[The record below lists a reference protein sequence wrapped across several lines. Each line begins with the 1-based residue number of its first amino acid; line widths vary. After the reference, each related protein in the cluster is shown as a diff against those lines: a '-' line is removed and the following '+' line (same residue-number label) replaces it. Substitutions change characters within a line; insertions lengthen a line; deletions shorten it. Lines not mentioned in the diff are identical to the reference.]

1 MGKKRRL
8 GHSKKFAFKHD
19 NHPRMKLLY
28 DAPSEEVVENVV
40 EVTTTPTLTAPPPEI
55 VPEVEVVEP
64 PLATPA
70 PKVRK
75 RPTPKRKVQKVTPA
89 PTLKAPATKKT
100 TSTRKRSTKTKTKT
114 ATA

>member
-8 GHSKKFAFKHD
+8 RHSKKFAFKHD

-28 DAPSEEVVENVV
+28 KAPSEEVVENVV
-40 EVTTTPTLTAPPPEI
+40 EVTTTPTLTALPPEI

-64 PLATPA
+64 ALVAPT

-75 RPTPKRKVQKVTPA
+75 RPKPKRKVQKVAAT
-89 PTLKAPATKKT
+89 TTKKT

>member
-8 GHSKKFAFKHD
+8 RHSKKFAFKHD

-28 DAPSEEVVENVV
+28 KAPSEEVVENVV
-40 EVTTTPTLTAPPPEI
+40 EVTTTPTLTALPPEI

-64 PLATPA
+64 PLAAPT

-75 RPTPKRKVQKVTPA
+75 RPKPKRKAQKVA
-89 PTLKAPATKKT
+89 PTPTPRAPTTKKT